1 MAKGR
6 HSATKCLYSCEDFTM
21 WSNQGKIKIDKHNS
35 AIVDYYD
42 NVQFLYDR
50 VWSKKGIHYGL
61 WYEDTKNR
69 SQAVENT
76 DRLVS
81 QLLEVQSD
89 DFILDAGCGIGESSF
104 FMARKFGAEVT
115 GITISSK
122 QTQQAKKNARKL
134 DLNHLVSFNNM
145 DFNETGFDNSF
156 FDKIFGIESICY
168 APDKRIFLEEAYR
181 ILKPEGR
188 IVIVDGFLLRT
199 NFDAKEEKIYRSFL
213 KGWALPGL
221 STKEHFR
228 LNLNKTGFKHIRYY
242 DKRNEV
248 LPSSQQIYRI
258 AFFTFPI
265 LTLLVFLHLFHKV
278 TLGHSI
284 SMIRQKAMFNRDI
297 LTYGVF
303 TAEK

>member
-1 MAKGR
+1 
-6 HSATKCLYSCEDFTM
+6 M

-42 NVQFLYDR
+42 NVQFLYDH
-50 VWSKKGIHYGL
+50 VWSKKGMHYGI
-61 WYEDTKNR
+61 WYEDTRNR

-104 FMARKFGAEVT
+104 FMARKFGAEVI
-115 GITISSK
+115 GISISSK
-122 QTQQAKKNARKL
+122 QTQQAEKNACKR
-134 DLNHLVSFNNM
+134 DLSHLVSFNNM
-145 DFNETGFDNSF
+145 DFNETRFDNSF

-181 ILKPEGR
+181 TLKPEGR

-199 NFDAKEEKIYRSFL
+199 NFDAREEKIYRGFL

-228 LNLNKTGFKHIRYY
+228 LNLSKTGFKHIRYY

-265 LTLLVFLHLFHKV
+265 LVLLVLVRLFHKE
-278 TLGHSI
+278 TLGNSI
-284 SMIRQKAMFNRDI
+284 SMIRQKAMFDRGM
-297 LTYGVF
+297 LTYGAF

>member
-1 MAKGR
+1 M
-6 HSATKCLYSCEDFTM
+6 
-21 WSNQGKIKIDKHNS
+21 DKYNS

-42 NVQFLYDR
+42 NVQFLYDH
-50 VWSKKGIHYGL
+50 VWSKKGMHYGL
-61 WYEDTKNR
+61 WYEDTENR

-76 DRLVS
+76 NRFVS

-104 FMARKFGAEVT
+104 FMAMEFGAKVI

-122 QTQQAKKNARKL
+122 QTQQARKNARKL
-134 DLNHLVSFNNM
+134 GLDHLVGFNTM
-145 DFNETGFDNSF
+145 DFNETTFDNSF
-156 FDKIFGIESICY
+156 FDKILGIESSCH
-168 APDKRIFLEEAYR
+168 APDKRVFLEEAYR
-181 ILKPEGR
+181 ILKLGGR

-199 NFDAKEEKIYRSFL
+199 NFDTKEEKIYRSLL
-213 KGWALPGL
+213 KGWALQGL

-228 LNLNKTGFKHIRYY
+228 LNLKKAGFKNIRYY

-248 LPSSQQIYRI
+248 LPSSQQIYHI

-265 LTLLVFLHLFHKV
+265 LTLLIFLRLFHKE

-284 SMIRQKAMFNRDI
+284 SMIRQKAMFDRDMW
-297 LTYGVF
+297 TYGVF

>member
-1 MAKGR
+1 
-6 HSATKCLYSCEDFTM
+6 M
-21 WSNQGKIKIDKHNS
+21 WSNQGKIKMDKYNS

-42 NVQFLYDR
+42 NVQFLYDH
-50 VWSKKGIHYGL
+50 VWSKKGMHFGL

-76 DRLVS
+76 DRLVY

-89 DFILDAGCGIGESSF
+89 DFILDAGCGIGESCF
-104 FMARKFGAEVT
+104 FMARRFGAKIT
-115 GITISSK
+115 GITNSSK
-122 QTQQAKKNARKL
+122 QTQQARKNARKL
-134 DLNHLVSFNNM
+134 GLNHLLSFNNM
-145 DFNETGFDNSF
+145 DFSETRFDNSL

-168 APDKRIFLEEAYR
+168 APDKRVFLEEAYR
-181 ILKPEGR
+181 ILKPGGR

-199 NFDAKEEKIYRSFL
+199 NFDAKEEKIYGSFL

-228 LNLNKTGFKHIRYY
+228 LNLKKTGFNHIRYY

-248 LPSSQQIYRI
+248 LPSSQQIYHI

-265 LTLLVFLHLFHKV
+265 LIVLVFLHLFPKK
-278 TLGHSI
+278 TLGNSI
-284 SMIRQKAMFNRDI
+284 SMIRQEAMFDRDM